1 MSAHEVLLPAASLLL
16 AAAGTELLRRYAL
29 SYGVL
34 DQPNARSSHQRPT
47 PRGGGL
53 AVVVAFV
60 LALSWLCWQNL
71 LTVADWAGLCGGSI
85 ALAATGFADDHRPL
99 SPGLR
104 WAVHW
109 AAAAWAL
116 YLFGRGMSI
125 DFSLFRLRQPWLV
138 LPLAALVVV
147 WMVNLFNFMD
157 GIDGIAGSEALFV
170 ALLTAAWLAQA
181 GAGPGW
187 VLAALALAAASAG
200 FLTRNWP
207 PAKIF
212 MGDVGSGFLG
222 FALSALM
229 IGGVAHFDASP
240 WPWLISIGVFFVDAT
255 YTLFHRLRRRQ
266 RLADAHRSHAYQI
279 LSRRWGGHRPVTLAC
294 AAINLLWLAPL
305 AAAAAY
311 WRAWGPL
318 LWGLALL
325 PLVLIAWR
333 TNAGGTND

>member
-1 MSAHEVLLPAASLLL
+1 MNLREFILPACSLVL
-16 AAAGTELLRRYAL
+16 AAVGTELLRRYAL

-53 AVVVAFV
+53 AMVIAFL
-60 LALSWLCWQNL
+60 LALTWLWGEQL
-71 LTVADWAGLCGGSI
+71 LTLAEWAGLTGGSA
-85 ALAATGFADDHRPL
+85 ALAATGFADDHKPL

-109 AAAAWAL
+109 ASAFWAL
-116 YLFGRGMSI
+116 WMFGRGLSI
-125 DFSLFRLRQPWLV
+125 DFSLFRVAQPWLA

-170 ALLTAAWLAQA
+170 ALLSAAWLEYS
-181 GAGPGW
+181 GAGLGW

-222 FALSALM
+222 FSLSALM
-229 IGGVAHFDASP
+229 IGGVARYDASP

-255 YTLFHRLRRRQ
+255 YTLFHRLRRGQ
-266 RLADAHRSHAYQI
+266 KLANAHRSHAYQI
-279 LSRRWGGHRPVTLAC
+279 LSRRWGGHRPVTLAVN
-294 AAINLLWLAPL
+294 ALNLLWLAPL

-311 WRAWGPL
+311 WRGLGPL
-318 LWGLALL
+318 LWAVAML
-325 PLVLIAWR
+325 PLVYIAWR
-333 TNAGGTND
+333 TNAGGTDD